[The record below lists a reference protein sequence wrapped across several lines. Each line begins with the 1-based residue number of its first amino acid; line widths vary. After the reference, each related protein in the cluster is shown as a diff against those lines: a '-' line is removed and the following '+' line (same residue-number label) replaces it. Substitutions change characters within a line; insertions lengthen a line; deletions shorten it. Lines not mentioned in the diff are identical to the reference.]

1 MIYLTAPI
9 FGRPDAI
16 MQHKGLCISAGPE
29 EGRRRVSTLGHL
41 FKAVFTFPHC
51 SPYLQMM

>member
-41 FKAVFTFPHC
+41 FKVVFTFPHC